1 MAIAQGLYQNGYIT
15 YHRTDS
21 PGLSDQALNA
31 ARKEVEELCGADY
44 LQINQERMLLKREC
58 PRSPR
63 GYTSSRRNFRTPEEL
78 KNELNK
84 DQLAVYEL
92 IWKRT

>member
-44 LQINQERMLLKREC
+44 LQINQERMSLKARV
-58 PRSPR
+58 PKKPTRP
-63 GYTSSRRNFRTPEEL
+63 YVQPAKLFAHP
-78 KNELNK
+78 KNSK
-84 DQLAVYEL
+84 
-92 IWKRT
+92 

>member
-44 LQINQERMLLKREC
+44 LPDK
-58 PRSPR
+58 PRTYVTRSKVPKKPTR
-63 GYTSSRRNFRTPEEL
+63 PYVQPAKLFAHP
-78 KNELNK
+78 KNSKVN
-84 DQLAVYEL
+84 
-92 IWKRT
+92 